1 MKRLLPIL
9 GIFLITTLIG
19 CSPKGANKL
28 PPLTDVEKKILHSLQ
43 NPYIYIEE
51 VDDFDNSIT
60 WKKSLSSKFKYPTND
75 ENYLMYDVPE
85 RSATLFIRCTKYAD
99 NSRKYVLEFD
109 PPISID
115 YGGARFLKVEM
126 KWDDMQPENE
136 YVTPESFPGGT
147 FQNAEYLIKK
157 LDKHEKLKIRYKSSK
172 GTQIIEFSLNK
183 LERIENKDLSE
194 LVAKCSG
201 AEYQ

>member
-1 MKRLLPIL
+1 MKRILPIL

-19 CSPKGANKL
+19 CSPKEVNKSS
-28 PPLTDVEKKILHSLQ
+28 LTDQEMKELLNSYRNSHRYSEV
-43 NPYIYIEE
+43 

-75 ENYLMYDVPE
+75 SNYRMYDVPE

-201 AEYQ
+201 AEY